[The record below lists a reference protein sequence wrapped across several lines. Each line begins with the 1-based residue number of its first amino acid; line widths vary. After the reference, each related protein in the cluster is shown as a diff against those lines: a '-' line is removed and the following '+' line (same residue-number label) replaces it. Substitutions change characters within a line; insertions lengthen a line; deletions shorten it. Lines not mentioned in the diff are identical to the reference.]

1 MLKVHQLVI
10 IGHIRILLQGKIP
23 IIGILVHF
31 CVFVCCRSVLWYVR
45 HLHSGSAKMFI
56 DLASVVIEYS
66 STTFNSHTIGTNFQK
81 QLVLLNYS
89 ELSLKIFARC
99 VTSLVLYFFGHL
111 QFSSYITF
119 AVWSNGSPWWW
130 LFVLIQYMTCL
141 LVCSLIKWTIH
152 LT

>member
-10 IGHIRILLQGKIP
+10 IVHIRILLQRKDTNNWNTSTFLCVCMLSVSALICQAFALWFCKDVLCS
-23 IIGILVHF
+23 GI
-31 CVFVCCRSVLWYVR
+31 
-45 HLHSGSAKMFI
+45 SGQ
-56 DLASVVIEYS
+56 YS

-89 ELSLKIFARC
+89 VLSLEIFARC

-119 AVWSNGSPWWW
+119 AVWSNGSPWCW
-130 LFVLIQYMTCL
+130 LFVFIQYMTCL
-141 LVCSLIKWTIH
+141 LVCSLIKWTVH